1 MLAALMMVIVPCA
14 ARAAAG
20 DASSAEVDQLKKE
33 IEDLR
38 RRVKDISAAP
48 ARGGAVERAL
58 DSKYGPNAPVSTKNG
73 KLTIGGLLQVWYYS
87 IRNDHNG
94 SFDDTNVNGIPDTNE
109 ASDNDSFRIRR
120 AEILFNMDIHE
131 NVTAV
136 VKIDPAAEANS
147 FPLITD
153 NQANAGSIFKTLNN
167 VAPEFD
173 VVNGT
178 GLGNTSTVSRV
189 QLGSGSVPRLL
200 KDAYINYHGVIPHH
214 DFTIGQFI
222 PAWGEEGMRSSAQLD
237 FVERSFVGLL
247 NEDRDLGIAVHGTW
261 LDDRVQYWLGL
272 HNGAGNYFGSGGSGL
287 NGDGVNQGAQSTR
300 NRSDDNDAKDFSFR
314 VLARPI
320 WNYERW
326 GCLELGWSSK
336 MGAKG
341 ESGSVSGGNDPYN
354 VPINGLNRASNWA
367 TAHDAWAS
375 YRPGGPVK
383 GWWLRGEWAW
393 IKDRMAPGTVVDVL
407 GAGLSASAF
416 QQENGAPLSVHG
428 WYFATGYKI
437 SDSVWADSAPSWLK
451 PWEFTFRYQTFEN
464 VMMADL
470 INPAHTDVFKT
481 QVFTGGVNYYIKG
494 HNAKIQVNYNAIKG
508 PQSSDPNEVLHDD
521 NNSLVVN
528 FQVSF

>member
-1 MLAALMMVIVPCA
+1 MMVIVPCA

-20 DASSAEVDQLKKE
+20 DASSAEVESLKKE

-58 DSKYGPNAPVSTKNG
+58 DSKYGPNAPVTTKTG
-73 KLTIGGLLQVWYYS
+73 KLMIGGLLQVWYYS

-120 AEILFNMDIHE
+120 AEIKFNMDIHE

-136 VKIDPAAEANS
+136 VSIDPAAEASS

-153 NQANAGSIFKTLNN
+153 NQANSGTMFKTINN

-178 GLGNTSTVSRV
+178 GLGATSAVSRV
-189 QLGSGSVPRLL
+189 QLGSGTLPRLL
-200 KDAYINYHGVIPHH
+200 KDAYINYHGVVPHH

-247 NEDRDLGIAVHGTW
+247 NEDRDLGVAVHGFW
-261 LDDRVQYWLGL
+261 LDERVQYWLGL

-314 VLARPI
+314 VLARPV

-336 MGAKG
+336 MGTKG

-367 TAHDAWAS
+367 IAHDAWAS

-416 QQENGAPLSVHG
+416 QQENGAPLNVQG

-451 PWEFTFRYQTFEN
+451 PWEFAFRYQTFEN
-464 VMMADL
+464 VLMADL

-494 HNAKIQVNYNAIKG
+494 HNAKIQLNYNAIKG
-508 PQSSDPNEVLHDD
+508 PQSGDPNRVLHDVD